1 MKRVHNLELD
11 ICLLLFWV
19 FPGMAYTFE
28 LICSYVHVGNCFIC
42 IPYMF
47 SFFPFRYREPSQM
60 WSPCSRSV
68 MRGERRWKN

>member
-28 LICSYVHVGNCFIC
+28 LICSYVHVGITVLFVYPTCS
-42 IPYMF
+42 P
-47 SFFPFRYREPSQM
+47 SFLFVIG
-60 WSPCSRSV
+60 SPARCGV
-68 MRGERRWKN
+68 HAAEV